1 MENKKTE
8 MVQNKSNNDIDL
20 IRLTELSELIK
31 LKPST
36 IFKAI
41 RKNKIPKPMKLLGR
55 INVWDKSEIIAWLH
69 SQRQI

>member
-1 MENKKTE
+1 MENKKLETG
-8 MVQNKSNNDIDL
+8 QNKSGADIDL

-41 RKNKIPKPMKLLGR
+41 RKNKIPKPIKLLGR
-55 INVWDKSEIIAWLH
+55 INVWDRGEIISWLN
-69 SQRQI
+69 SQRQQ

>member
-1 MENKKTE
+1 MENKNKE
-8 MVQNKSNNDIDL
+8 IVQNKPSADIDL

-41 RKNKIPKPMKLLGR
+41 RKNKIPKPIKLLGR
-55 INVWDKSEIIAWLH
+55 INVWDRGEIISWLH
-69 SQRQI
+69 SQRQQ